1 MNKILLLEPRKI
13 LYFDQ
18 LFIYNILDNYST
30 KIAGFDLDNT
40 IINTISGNTFPRNKD
55 DWKIKYKNVIP
66 NLKKLHEKNYS
77 IIIFTNQN
85 GIGKNIS
92 LQDFIDKCEDI
103 LRYIG
108 LPITFYISLKSNNKK
123 FRKPNTG
130 MLEYHYSKYNIDKVN
145 SFYIGDAWSKI
156 YSWNDSDL
164 KFAKNFD
171 IEFFN
176 DKKFFG

>member
-1 MNKILLLEPRKI
+1 MNKILLLESRKI
-13 LYFDQ
+13 LFFDQ
-18 LFIYNILDNYST
+18 LFIYNILDNYSN

-40 IINTISGNTFPRNKD
+40 IISTKSGKVFPVDKD
-55 DWKIKYKNVIP
+55 DWKIKYTNVIP
-66 NLKKLHEKNYS
+66 NLKKLYKKNYS

-92 LQDFIDKCEDI
+92 LQDFIDKCENI
-103 LRYIG
+103 LQYID

-130 MLEYHYSKYNIDKVN
+130 MLEYHHSKYKIDKNN
-145 SFYIGDAWSKI
+145 SFYVGDAWSKR

-164 KFAKNFD
+164 KFAKNFG
-171 IEFFN
+171 INFFN
-176 DKKFFG
+176 DKQFFA